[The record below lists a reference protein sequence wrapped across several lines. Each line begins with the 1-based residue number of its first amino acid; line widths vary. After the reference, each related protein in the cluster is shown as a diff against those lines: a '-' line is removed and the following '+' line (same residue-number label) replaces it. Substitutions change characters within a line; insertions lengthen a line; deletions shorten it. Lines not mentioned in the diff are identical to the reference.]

1 VSLVPGSH
9 DPRTDALLDP
19 ATYADATCAH
29 DLYAELRDTRPHFC
43 LGATLARLEIAAV
56 LEGLLDR
63 FTGVSIPP
71 GAAFECSGSSVV
83 GGIRRA
89 EVRFDHA

>member
-1 VSLVPGSH
+1 
-9 DPRTDALLDP
+9 
-19 ATYADATCAH
+19 
-29 DLYAELRDTRPHFC
+29 
-43 LGATLARLEIAAV
+43 V

-63 FTGVSIPP
+63 FTGVSIPR
-71 GAAFECSGSSVV
+71 GAAFERSGSSVI